1 MGDRFQALS
10 LGQGQAPIAKKM
22 IETGVKE
29 VKGRRGGGGGG
40 RWEGGYARHG
50 GIVLELWKIWFNE
63 VVFCNLDLT
72 CEW

>member
-29 VKGRRGGGGGG
+29 VLMKQGDG
-40 RWEGGYARHG
+40 WSVV
-50 GIVLELWKIWFNE
+50 VLMGL
-63 VVFCNLDLT
+63 
-72 CEW
+72 